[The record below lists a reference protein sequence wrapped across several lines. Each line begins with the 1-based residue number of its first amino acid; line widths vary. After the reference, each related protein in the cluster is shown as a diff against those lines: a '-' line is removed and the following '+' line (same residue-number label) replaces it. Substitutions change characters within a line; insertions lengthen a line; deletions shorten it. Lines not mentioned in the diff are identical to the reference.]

1 MISKTFEFSILHKS
15 KKSSARRGRI
25 TTPHGVIETPAF
37 VTVGT
42 KGTVKSLTPEDLALT
57 GTQFVFCNTYHLV
70 LSPGVD
76 VLKKAGGIHAY
87 SKINEPIITDSGG
100 FQVFSLGGNRKLTI
114 NNSNDDSKQKSTLVS
129 ISDEGV
135 RFKSHTN
142 GDEYFFTPEFSIQSQ
157 VAIGADFV
165 VSFDENIYYGATE
178 GYTKRSLAR
187 TQDWAKRSLNEF
199 HVTRDT
205 FHKSKQQIYGVIQG
219 GMYKDL
225 HVNSAK
231 KISALPFF
239 GLAIGGV
246 SVGMSKSEIRENV
259 SWTLDVIDSDSR
271 PRHLLGIG
279 HIDDIVDMVKMGVD
293 TFNCVTPTRDA
304 RVGKLYIKN
313 GILDVM
319 LTKYK
324 ADLSP
329 IDPMCGCYTC
339 KTFTRSYLHHLFKQR
354 ELLAYRLATIHNLFF
369 MEEYFKKIREK
380 NETGKL

>member
-1 MISKTFEFSILHKS
+1 
-15 KKSSARRGRI
+15 
-25 TTPHGVIETPAF
+25 
-37 VTVGT
+37 
-42 KGTVKSLTPEDLALT
+42 
-57 GTQFVFCNTYHLV
+57 
-70 LSPGVD
+70 
-76 VLKKAGGIHAY
+76 
-87 SKINEPIITDSGG
+87 
-100 FQVFSLGGNRKLTI
+100 
-114 NNSNDDSKQKSTLVS
+114 
-129 ISDEGV
+129 
-135 RFKSHTN
+135 
-142 GDEYFFTPEFSIQSQ
+142 
-157 VAIGADFV
+157 
-165 VSFDENIYYGATE
+165 
-178 GYTKRSLAR
+178 
-187 TQDWAKRSLNEF
+187 
-199 HVTRDT
+199 
-205 FHKSKQQIYGVIQG
+205 
-219 GMYKDL
+219 MYKDL